1 MQTLL
6 WDLSALNIANGRQSR
21 LNSLPRCVT
30 DLLYVHVATVLTI
43 VRPFHQPKLLLFLD
57 EPTSGLDSQSA
68 WSIVSFLRSLADH
81 GQAILCT

>member
-1 MQTLL
+1 MQMLPS
-6 WDLSALNIANGRQSR
+6 DLSALNIAYGRQSR
-21 LNSLPRCVT
+21 LNSPLRCVT
-30 DLLYVHVATVLTI
+30 DLSYVYKDAALTI
-43 VRPFHQPKLLLFLD
+43 VCLLNQPKLLLFLD